1 MSGQRVGYVRVST
14 LDQRTARQLEGVAVD
29 RTFVERASGRDV
41 TRPELAALV
50 DFVREGDT
58 VVVHSMDRLARSLDD
73 LRSIVAKLTGKGV
86 ALHVVTEALTF
97 TGEERGR
104 EADALVDGR
113 LRRVRAL
120 PLRER
125 QYEGIELAKARGVYR
140 GRTRSLSEDQVADL
154 RRRIGDGVAKAVA
167 ARELELSRETL
178 HQALL
183 APSRADPG
191 EGPGAVADAPAEV
204 SV

>member
-1 MSGQRVGYVRVST
+1 MRRERVGYVRVST

-41 TRPELAALV
+41 DRPELGALV

-58 VVVHSMDRLARSLDD
+58 VVVHSMDRLARNLDD

-86 ALHVVTEALTF
+86 AVHFVKEQLTF

-104 EADALVDGR
+104 EADSLVDGR

-120 PLRER
+120 LDPR
-125 QYEGIELAKARGVYR
+125 APARR
-140 GRTRSLSEDQVADL
+140 HR
-154 RRRIGDGVAKAVA
+154 
-167 ARELELSRETL
+167 AREGSWRL
-178 HQALL
+178 
-183 APSRADPG
+183 
-191 EGPGAVADAPAEV
+191 PGAHAIPE
-204 SV
+204 